1 MSGCDCEIEIKDKSE
16 SKTLIILLAINA
28 LMFIVE
34 LIAGLIAQ
42 STALIADSLDM
53 LADATVYGIALYAV
67 GKAANI
73 KTRAASFSGYA
84 QILLACI
91 ALVDISRRII
101 FGSEP
106 EPPFMIIVGCIAL
119 VANSI
124 CLSIVARHKQ
134 GEVHMRAS
142 YIFSKVDVLA
152 NLGVVTAGILV
163 YFFHT
168 SWPDIIVGLL
178 IVLLVANGA
187 RLILQDVKRSRRQEQ
202 GCCDD

>member
-16 SKTLIILLAINA
+16 SKTLIILLAINS

-67 GKAANI
+67 GKATNI
-73 KTRAASFSGYA
+73 KIRAASFSGYA

-91 ALVDISRRII
+91 ALADISRRII

-119 VANSI
+119 IANSI
-124 CLSIVARHKQ
+124 CLSIVARHKK

-152 NLGVVTAGILV
+152 NIGVVSAGLLV
-163 YFFHT
+163 YYFNAA
-168 SWPDIIVGLL
+168 WPDIAVGLL

-187 RLILQDVKRSRRQEQ
+187 RLILLDVKRSKSQIKSC
-202 GCCDD
+202 GND